1 MKMYRQGDVLVER
14 VEGVDLDG
22 CETVPP
28 RDDGS
33 VVLAY
38 GEATHHDHTVSA
50 AHAAMLAKGA
60 ERFLRVTKPAVLR
73 HQEHAPIQLK
83 PGTYSVVIQRE
94 YSPEAIR
101 NVLD

>member
-1 MKMYRQGDVLVER
+1 MTMFRQGDVFLESCTAPKGSEEQKPDGGLVI
-14 VEGVDLDG
+14 
-22 CETVPP
+22 
-28 RDDGS
+28 
-33 VVLAY
+33 LAR
-38 GEATHHDHTVSA
+38 GEATGHHHSVSS

-60 ERFLRVTKPAVLR
+60 ERFLRVTKTTVLR

-94 YSPEAIR
+94 YTPEAIR